1 MRCMTTAALSSA
13 VSPTARPPSFQAA
26 CPPDRRLCRILLM
39 AEENNVIS
47 TIRLA
52 RWLMLA
58 LLLVGGIVL
67 YFGNGTKLPPF
78 GSVEPS
84 VETDTTR

>member
-1 MRCMTTAALSSA
+1 M
-13 VSPTARPPSFQAA
+13 
-26 CPPDRRLCRILLM
+26 PD
-39 AEENNVIS
+39 EPNVIS

-58 LLLVGGIVL
+58 VLLVGGIVL
-67 YFGNGTKLPPF
+67 YFRNGTELPPF

-84 VETDTTR
+84 VEIDTTR

>member
-1 MRCMTTAALSSA
+1 
-13 VSPTARPPSFQAA
+13 
-26 CPPDRRLCRILLM
+26 M
-39 AEENNVIS
+39 ADEPNVIS

-67 YFGNGTKLPPF
+67 YFRNGTQLPTF
-78 GSVEPS
+78 GSVEPNG
-84 VETDTTR
+84 ETDTTR

>member
-1 MRCMTTAALSSA
+1 
-13 VSPTARPPSFQAA
+13 
-26 CPPDRRLCRILLM
+26 M
-39 AEENNVIS
+39 ADENNVIS

-58 LLLVGGIVL
+58 LLLVGGLVL
-67 YFGNGTKLPPF
+67 YFRNGTKLPPF

-84 VETDTTR
+84 VESDTTR

>member
-1 MRCMTTAALSSA
+1 MPEDS
-13 VSPTARPPSFQAA
+13 
-26 CPPDRRLCRILLM
+26 
-39 AEENNVIS
+39 NVIS
-47 TIRLA
+47 SIRLA

-58 LLLVGGIVL
+58 VLLVGGIVL
-67 YFGNGTKLPPF
+67 YFRNGTHLPPF

>member
-1 MRCMTTAALSSA
+1 M
-13 VSPTARPPSFQAA
+13 P
-26 CPPDRRLCRILLM
+26 
-39 AEENNVIS
+39 EEPNVIS

-58 LLLVGGIVL
+58 VLLVGGIVL
-67 YFGNGTKLPPF
+67 YFGNGTKLPSF
-78 GSVEPS
+78 GSVEPA

>member
-1 MRCMTTAALSSA
+1 
-13 VSPTARPPSFQAA
+13 
-26 CPPDRRLCRILLM
+26 M
-39 AEENNVIS
+39 ADEPNVNS

-58 LLLVGGIVL
+58 VLLVGGIVL
-67 YFGNGTKLPPF
+67 YFRSGTQLPPF

-84 VETDTTR
+84 AETDTTR